1 MQGKTNRGLIYFF
14 GALGG
19 MLYGYDTGVISG
31 ALLYIKKDIPLS
43 HFMQG
48 LVVSSLLIGAIV
60 GAGFSGPLS
69 DRLGRRRV
77 VLMIALIYII
87 GALGAAFSVD
97 AAWLVSSRIILGLAV
112 GGSTALVPVYLSE
125 MAPTA
130 VRGRL
135 ASLNQLMI
143 TIGILVAY
151 IISYVFSSIDG
162 WRWMLGLAVV
172 PAIALLIGVAFMP
185 ESPRWL
191 VKKGREKEA
200 KDVLNLTHATDE
212 IDSKIKEMK
221 KTEKVKEDAA
231 TILKAS
237 WLRPMLVAGIG
248 LAIFQQIIGINAV
261 IYYAPTIFNKAGLAA
276 SSSILGTVGIGI
288 VNVLMTLV
296 AIATIDKLGRKKLM
310 LWGNVGMTL
319 SLAILACLLLF
330 VGTTTAT
337 AWIIVILLGL
347 FIVFFAATW
356 GPAVWVMLPEL
367 FPLKAR
373 GAGTGLTTLCLSAGN
388 LVVSLLFPILL
399 GAIGIAWVFLIF
411 AGIGVLA
418 FLFVMFFVPETKGRS
433 LEEIENDLRGKAAF
447 GG

>member
-1 MQGKTNRGLIYFF
+1 MNGKTNKGLIYFF

-31 ALLYIKKDIPLS
+31 ALLYIKQDIPLS

-48 LVVSSLLIGAIV
+48 LVVSALLIGAIV

-69 DRLGRRRV
+69 DRWGRRWV
-77 VLMIALIYII
+77 VLMIAIVYII

-97 AAWLVSSRIILGLAV
+97 AAFLVISRIVIGLAV

-125 MAPTA
+125 MALTEI
-130 VRGRL
+130 RGRL
-135 ASLNQLMI
+135 SSLNQLMI

-151 IISYVFSSIDG
+151 IINYIFSSIDG
-162 WRWMLGLAVV
+162 WRWMLGLAVI
-172 PAIALLIGVAFMP
+172 PAITLLIGVAFMP

-191 VKKGREKEA
+191 VKKGREEDA
-200 KDVLNLTHATDE
+200 KGVLKLTHQSNE
-212 IDSKIKEMK
+212 VESKIKEMK
-221 KTEKVKEDAA
+221 ETEKVEEDAA

-237 WLRPMLVAGIG
+237 WLRPMLIAGIG

-261 IYYAPTIFNKAGLAA
+261 IYYAPTIFSKAGLAN

-296 AIATIDKLGRKKLM
+296 AVATIDKLGRKKLM
-310 LWGNVGMTL
+310 LWGNVGMTV
-319 SLAILACLLLF
+319 SLAILAFILLF
-330 VGTTTAT
+330 AGTTPTT
-337 AWIIVILLGL
+337 AWIIVILLGI

-411 AGIGVLA
+411 AAVGVLA
-418 FLFVMFFVPETKGRS
+418 FLFVAFYVPETKGRS
-433 LEEIENDLRGKAAF
+433 LEEIEQDIRGKAAY